1 MEIREIDI
9 YNMKGI
15 YESYMVKDF
24 PADELKSLSLIESLM
39 KKKNYK
45 CFGMFHNDELSAYAF
60 LYFNDL
66 SLSFFIDYY
75 AVVGTKRNM
84 GYGSQFLTLLK
95 EEFYDYNGFFLEVEK
110 VESAQNEEDRKIRE
124 KRVQFYLKNNGMK
137 KTSVSSCVTGVDF
150 DILYQPLKKKLDNSF
165 VYNGLKEVYSSIF
178 PKNLY
183 NNIVVNMN
191 KE

>member
-1 MEIREIDI
+1 MEIKEIDI
-9 YNMKGI
+9 YNMKEI

-24 PADELKSLSLIESLM
+24 PADELKSLNLIESLM
-39 KKKNYK
+39 EKKNYK
-45 CFGMFHNDELSAYAF
+45 CFGMFHNDELAAYAF

-66 SLSFFIDYY
+66 NLTFFIDYY

-95 EEFYDYNGFFLEVEK
+95 EKFYEYNGFFLEVEK

-124 KRVQFYLKNNGMK
+124 KRMQFYLKNNGMK

-150 DILYQPLKKKLDNSF
+150 DILYQPLKKELDNSF
-165 VYNGLKEVYSSIF
+165 VYNELKGVYNSIF

-183 NNIVVNMN
+183 NNIIVNMH